1 MLKDIATLIE
11 ALTKAAWPILAFVLI
26 SRFHDEVGAILRR
39 LAEFKKGKL
48 FGQEVEME
56 DSLNRLQLTA
66 QAVEE
71 KVAAIP
77 PEQGVIE
84 STEPAGSETDK
95 YLIEAAR
102 SPRAALIM
110 LAAALVRE
118 ATTASLEWSANQVFA
133 RHGFIHPDTS
143 KPTLGWDSAMEFVG
157 RPLDQ
162 I

>member
-84 STEPAGSETDK
+84 STEPAESETDK
-95 YLIEAAR
+95 YLIEAAC

-118 ATTASLEWSANQVFA
+118 ATIASLGVVRESGVRSAWV
-133 RHGFIHPDTS
+133 HS
-143 KPTLGWDSAMEFVG
+143 S
-157 RPLDQ
+157 
-162 I
+162 